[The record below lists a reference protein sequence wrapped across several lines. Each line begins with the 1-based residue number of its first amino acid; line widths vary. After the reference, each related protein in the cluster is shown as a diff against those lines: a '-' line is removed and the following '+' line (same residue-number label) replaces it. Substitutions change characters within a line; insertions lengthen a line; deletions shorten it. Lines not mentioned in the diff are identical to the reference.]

1 MNNYSK
7 ISKLSKF
14 SMVNDYLVVQE
25 TKNLISFN
33 IESISSLNIGVFQ
46 FMKFLKKLMLLIY

>member
-14 SMVNDYLVVQE
+14 SMVNDYLIVQE

-33 IESISSLNIGVFQ
+33 IESICSLNIGVFQ
-46 FMKFLKKLMLLIY
+46 FTKFLKKLMLLIY

>member
-14 SMVNDYLVVQE
+14 SMVNDYLIVQE

-46 FMKFLKKLMLLIY
+46 FTKFLKKLMLLIY